1 MSSLFTNQAS
11 AGSTLGVMAKPMQ
24 LRGPS
29 IKQMENAHELLRDI
43 LFFFQI
49 VIHDDQALVA
59 TNLFLCRKTAPTN
72 STFEVCVK
80 PRKHLLEC
88 LPYTIEITVFLRKVC
103 LHAR

>member
-1 MSSLFTNQAS
+1 
-11 AGSTLGVMAKPMQ
+11 
-24 LRGPS
+24 
-29 IKQMENAHELLRDI
+29 
-43 LFFFQI
+43 
-49 VIHDDQALVA
+49 
-59 TNLFLCRKTAPTN
+59 LCRKTAPTN